1 MQREATTQILVY
13 YDSSSEAEHAVDA
26 AAALFP
32 QRRAIVLEVA
42 PTLTFAEGLA
52 AASSSVPGRAF
63 EDLNTADALQRAE
76 AGAEHARSA
85 GLDAVGR
92 AVTAS
97 STWRGIVDT
106 AEEIDAAAIVVGSR
120 GSAGLRGGPGG
131 GLAHEVATHASR
143 PVLIVPP
150 GGRGHEPAAAHAG
163 CSGAGA
169 TGQTA

>member
-1 MQREATTQILVY
+1 MQQEGTIQILVY
-13 YDSSSEAEHAVDA
+13 YDGSSEAEHAVDA
-26 AAALFP
+26 AAALFAK
-32 QRRAIVLEVA
+32 RRAVVLEVA

-97 STWRGIVDT
+97 STCAASSTPPRRSTRLPSWSDRGVAPACAAVP
-106 AEEIDAAAIVVGSR
+106 AEGSR
-120 GSAGLRGGPGG
+120 TRLRRMR
-131 GLAHEVATHASR
+131 A
-143 PVLIVPP
+143 VP
-150 GGRGHEPAAAHAG
+150 
-163 CSGAGA
+163 C
-169 TGQTA
+169 